1 MSDLS
6 SPTGQKNLCKT
17 YSTFF
22 GEVARLGCPNLQY
35 FAFPASASF
44 LDFRSPISTVSI
56 PFGMGRGVQGCP
68 NLPYFVFPA
77 SASFSWF
84 PQFHLPATRRRIS
97 GRRFSSER
105 EKRQPEIR
113 LRFASF
119 RRLQSH

>member
-22 GEVARLGCPNLQY
+22 GGVARLGCPNLQY

-77 SASFSWF
+77 SSVPFACDTQTYF
-84 PQFHLPATRRRIS
+84 R
-97 GRRFSSER
+97 SSLLFGER
-105 EKRQPEIR
+105 EATTGNTSA
-113 LRFASF
+113 LR
-119 RRLQSH
+119 